1 MKLIRKTNEAEMIL
15 EFLKGELNSKRFNE
29 DLNNAINELG
39 LDSSIILNGNIED
52 EQENNDRLKIMKKF
66 RGYPDEELFE
76 RFPNI
81 EEWKF
86 LELNESDIDNIYYID
101 YDYWNELSNGTSK
114 PVETAKVIKSG
125 KEIYEVSNQ
134 PFLDGV
140 EYNKTNK
147 FPPVIL
153 ITCNNEKYL
162 IIEGHSRMT
171 VYGFNSNK
179 LNGTYAYVGYTTEEE
194 MKKYDPRML
203 TGEEVKTRKY

>member
-15 EFLKGELNSKRFNE
+15 EFLKWELNSKRFNE

-114 PVETAKVIKSG
+114 PVEAA